1 MPTSSSRNTLR
12 EPMRVSEKLATGK
25 KRLIERMKRPRMP
38 CATYSFRAP
47 APNDQAASSEWK
59 RMLRKTLGSC
69 ARSSSGIGAHTSF
82 RLAAASR
89 ELLVPKSIAYI
100 SGTNAEGMLFFRD
113 RRPCAGSQEQIGQQ
127 LVRGDGRVAGKI
139 RHASG

>member
-1 MPTSSSRNTLR
+1 
-12 EPMRVSEKLATGK
+12 
-25 KRLIERMKRPRMP
+25 
-38 CATYSFRAP
+38 
-47 APNDQAASSEWK
+47 
-59 RMLRKTLGSC
+59 MLRKTLGSC

-82 RLAAASR
+82 RLAAASK

-139 RHASG
+139 RHASGLKHVLVEREIAGVFAARPRQNDVRRVGHYLRTACARHGWI